1 MPCHYPESR
10 YAAEEFFELLKER
23 TGGIELPPIGE
34 RVPVVPPP
42 CVVAVHGEGDIGV
55 VDGEERFPGEITCA
69 PVEAA
74 LIAECQAPHVAAVR
88 AECRGKERE
97 ALSAESRG

>member
-10 YAAEEFFELLKER
+10 YAAEEFFKLFKER

-34 RVPVVPPP
+34 RVPVITPP

-55 VDGEERFPGEITCA
+55 VDGEERFPGKIACA

-88 AECRGKERE
+88 AEGGRRE
-97 ALSAESRG
+97 GEAFSAESR